1 MTRTWLWRK
10 LCGESYVA
18 KVIVKWQRGESYVA
32 KVAVANMKRG
42 ESYSADFWYSGGFRA
57 REIDWRKFQKNF
69 HGLLLG
75 YPMLKKLIFS

>member
-10 LCGESYVA
+10 LCGESCCGESYVA

-42 ESYSADFWYSGGFRA
+42 ESYSALKCL
-57 REIDWRKFQKNF
+57 ILKKNF
-69 HGLLLG
+69 RLQNPITLGTLLTCG
-75 YPMLKKLIFS
+75 R